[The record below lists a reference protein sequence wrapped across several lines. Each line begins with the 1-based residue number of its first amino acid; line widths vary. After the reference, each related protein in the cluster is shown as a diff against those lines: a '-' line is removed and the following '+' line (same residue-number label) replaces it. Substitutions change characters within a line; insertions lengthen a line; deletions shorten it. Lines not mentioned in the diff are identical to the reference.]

1 MVHQPG
7 YLLLDRKEL
16 KKRVEVANRH
26 LTECRLC
33 PRECGTGRASGKGF
47 CQAGAELK
55 VSSFGPHFGEES
67 ELVGRRGSGTI
78 FFAHCNLRCVYCQN
92 YELSFGGEGSVC
104 TSEQLAA
111 MMLIIQDQYGCTN
124 INLVTPT
131 HYVPQILEAVYLAT
145 GKGLRLPIVYNC
157 GGYES
162 VETLKLLE
170 GIVDIYMPDLK
181 YSSEKWGRDYSQA
194 ADYFANVRLALLE
207 MDRQVGGLKLDDQGL
222 AYRGLLVR
230 HLVLPGGLEETKGV
244 LDFIKEEL
252 TPDTLVNLMD
262 QYYPSNRAF
271 AYPELSRRLTEKEFS
286 EALSYAKELGLRL
299 AR

>member
-1 MVHQPG
+1 
-7 YLLLDRKEL
+7 
-16 KKRVEVANRH
+16 
-26 LTECRLC
+26 
-33 PRECGTGRASGKGF
+33 
-47 CQAGAELK
+47 
-55 VSSFGPHFGEES
+55 
-67 ELVGRRGSGTI
+67 
-78 FFAHCNLRCVYCQN
+78 
-92 YELSFGGEGSVC
+92 
-104 TSEQLAA
+104 